1 MKYYIFE
8 YRNENYEPKIVG
20 IEANG
25 KKDACKKAKTK
36 IGKKCYLVEHSIK
49 STDCALKSGM
59 KISKT
64 MGE

>member
-8 YRNENYEPKIVG
+8 YRNEKYEPKIVG
-20 IEANG
+20 VEADG
-25 KKDACKKAKTK
+25 KKDAYKKANAK
-36 IGKKCYLVEHSIK
+36 IGKNCYLVEHSIK